1 MPNGSLSLPARLYL
15 LAWDTTKLKVT
26 GATHLHHLVRAGALT
41 ELAQRGLLI
50 DENGIVTPVDADS
63 RTGDLVLDG
72 LLELVAESRPR
83 KWKAW
88 VTLRARVTL
97 DAVRAQLA
105 AEGYLRAEKKRVLGL
120 FPSVEYELE
129 RLPAVDALRA
139 EAQQVLEGPLPVAEV
154 SDRDAALVALA
165 AAAELR
171 TLVPAKD
178 RKLHKNRIEDLTERS
193 GAAAPALKKVIQEVR
208 TAVIATVTTTA
219 SGSGSGSG
227 SGSESGA
234 GSGASAGG

>member
-1 MPNGSLSLPARLYL
+1 MPDGSLSLPARLYL
-15 LAWDTTKLKVT
+15 LSWDTTRLKVT

-41 ELAQRGLLI
+41 ELAQRGLLA
-50 DENGIVTPVDADS
+50 DVEGIATPVDPDAH
-63 RTGDLVLDG
+63 TGDLVLDG
-72 LLELVAESRPR
+72 LLELVEESRPR

-105 AEGYLRAEKKRVLGL
+105 ADGYLRAEKKRVLGL

-129 RLPAVDALRA
+129 RLAAVDALREDA
-139 EAQQVLEGPLPVAEV
+139 RRVLLGPVPVADV

-171 TLVPAKD
+171 TLLPGKD
-178 RKLHKNRIEDLTERS
+178 RKLHKDRIEELTDRG

-208 TAVIATVTTTA
+208 TAVIVAVTT
-219 SGSGSGSG
+219 
-227 SGSESGA
+227 GA
-234 GSGASAGG
+234 ATGAAAGG

>member
-15 LAWDTTKLKVT
+15 LAWDTTKLKIT
-26 GATHLHHLVRAGALT
+26 GSTHLHHLVRAGALT
-41 ELAQRGLLI
+41 ELAQRGLLL
-50 DENGIVTPVDADS
+50 DDDGIVTPVDPDS

-83 KWKAW
+83 KWKPW

-105 AEGYLRAEKKRVLGL
+105 AGGYLRAERKRVLGL
-120 FPSVEYELE
+120 FPSVEYELD
-129 RLPAVDALRA
+129 RVPAVEALRA
-139 EAQQVLEGPLPVAEV
+139 EARQVLEGPLPVAEV

-165 AAAELR
+165 TAAELR
-171 TLVPAKD
+171 TLASPKE
-178 RKLHKNRIEDLTERS
+178 RKLHKARIDELTERG

-208 TAVIATVTTTA
+208 TAVIVAATTA
-219 SGSGSGSG
+219 SATAATTGS
-227 SGSESGA
+227 
-234 GSGASAGG
+234 

>member
-1 MPNGSLSLPARLYL
+1 MPDGSLSLPARLYL
-15 LAWDTTKLKVT
+15 LSWDTAKLKVT
-26 GATHLHHLVRAGALT
+26 GATELHHLVRAGALT
-41 ELAQRGLLI
+41 ELAQRGLLA
-50 DENGIVTPVDADS
+50 DVDGIATPVDPDAH
-63 RTGDLVLDG
+63 TGDLVLDG

-129 RLPAVDALRA
+129 RVSAVEALHADAR
-139 EAQQVLEGPLPVAEV
+139 QVLVGPVPVADV

-171 TLVPAKD
+171 TLLPGKD
-178 RKLHKNRIEDLTERS
+178 RKIHKDRIEELTERS

-208 TAVIATVTTTA
+208 TAVMVAVTAGAATAA
-219 SGSGSGSG
+219 SG
-227 SGSESGA
+227 
-234 GSGASAGG
+234 GG